1 MLCENCSILF
11 ESGSSRF
18 LKYSKSD
25 KFNDK
30 VVIDDKIVSHK
41 FSKYELLKSMLLRLN
56 NRYTEDE
63 LDLMTDSIGHSP
75 VFLDQSEKDGLIA
88 TTKMIRSYISDWKR
102 SPQDTGMFMD
112 LDKYKDIMEECGKYG
127 EVRSLEIPRPL
138 PGVDVPGVGKVFVE
152 FTTDGDCQKA
162 QHALSGRR

>member
-1 MLCENCSILF
+1 MALLNQVSVTYEDEEQPGTVPGHNFIHPDQVCELWNT
-11 ESGSSRF
+11 
-18 LKYSKSD
+18 YSKSD

-75 VFLDQSEKDGLIA
+75 VFLDQSEK
-88 TTKMIRSYISDWKR
+88 TYSKKVKVKMN
-102 SPQDTGMFMD
+102 F
-112 LDKYKDIMEECGKYG
+112 
-127 EVRSLEIPRPL
+127 
-138 PGVDVPGVGKVFVE
+138 
-152 FTTDGDCQKA
+152 A
-162 QHALSGRR
+162 